1 MIVKNESQ
9 TLPQCLDSVKAYV
22 DEIIIVDTGSVDG
35 TPEVATQYGAKVS
48 YFQWC
53 DDFAAARNYSISQAS
68 GDWILVLDADE
79 ELIVESEDFLYQ
91 INSQSD
97 IVAYSIVRTE
107 ANDCSSTPAYLTRL
121 FRHLPDVNYANR
133 FHEQLKYQNQHIMPS
148 KNYGGCL
155 ESLKILHY
163 GNAKEKVLQ
172 KNTNRNIPLL
182 ERVRQEDGLNLR
194 LLSCIAGMYSD
205 IQQPEKAQECSA
217 EVFERLLPNLIAG
230 NPPNESSFVPDMLYV
245 LGEQSLGQKD
255 YETAMLLCQ
264 RGLEWYPT
272 FPPLN
277 YLAGVTLKALG
288 FLVGATGYL
297 ENCIRLGKE
306 DSYYRGEPFDL
317 SYMTTYPAY
326 DLGCIYLELERPQDA
341 LAAFELALSF
351 DANFTAAQEKADK
364 IRQHLATQVERLRNV

>member
-1 MIVKNESQ
+1 MIVKNEIQ
-9 TLPQCLDSVKAYV
+9 ALPRCLDSVKAYV
-22 DEIIIVDTGSVDG
+22 DEIIIIDTGSDDG
-35 TPEVATQYGAKVS
+35 TPELAAQYGAKIS

-79 ELIVESEDFLYQ
+79 ELIVKSEDFLAQ

-97 IVAYSIVRTE
+97 IAAYSIALTE
-107 ANDCSSTPAYLTRL
+107 ANDCSSTPAYLPRL
-121 FRHLPDVNYANR
+121 FRNLPELNYVNC
-133 FHEQLKYQNQHIMPS
+133 FHEQLKYQNRSILHNL
-148 KNYGGCL
+148 NYGGCL
-155 ESLKILHY
+155 ESLTILHY
-163 GNAKEKVLQ
+163 GYGKEKLLQ

-182 ERVRQEDGLNLR
+182 ERVRQEEGLNLR
-194 LLSCIAGMYSD
+194 LLSCLAGMYSD
-205 IQQPEKAQECSA
+205 MQQPEKAQECSA
-217 EVFERLLPNLIAG
+217 EVFERLLPHLIAG
-230 NPPNESSFVPDMLYV
+230 NPPDESSFVPDMLYV
-245 LGEQSLGQKD
+245 LGEQALAQKD

-297 ENCIRLGKE
+297 ENCIRLGQE
-306 DSYYRGEPFDL
+306 DSYYRGEPFDRN
-317 SYMTTYPAY
+317 YMTTYPAY
-326 DLGCIYLELERPQDA
+326 DLGCIYLELKRSQEA

-351 DANFTAAQEKADK
+351 DADFTAAREKAEI
-364 IRQHLATQVERLRNV
+364 IRQYLATQA